1 MQNITIKVRSLPIY
15 HSDYLRGVF
24 EYTELNKKEKQRFQ
38 EMLSLLCNLVD
49 PDVPFEF
56 LEFYI
61 NQERFFPSFIKT
73 KECIQ
78 LLTDLHTN
86 NIQINLQSELQQLTT
101 DFSTSDTYSTLEK
114 EKLNRIR
121 LLSDK
126 AKNSSYPDFFY
137 HQIPVSEHE
146 LFSLDNG
153 YKRIKSEY
161 LPYLPF
167 LDVSAVDFSNSNLVG
182 LNLSNT
188 NIKQIDFSS
197 LYQKSIHN
205 TDFSNVSLFGK
216 LLEDIDAS
224 GANLCGT
231 WLQINVDSVSLNETK
246 LDDTLLFLSHD
257 GRVISPDNQGFVLE
271 KKKSN
276 HIKLH
281 F

>member
-24 EYTELNKKEKQRFQ
+24 EYAELNKKEKQRFQ
-38 EMLSLLCNLVD
+38 EMLFLLCNLVD

-216 LLEDIDAS
+216 SLEDIDAS